1 MAARTVTIRPP
12 RPAELGLLVEIERAA
27 GGAFADHGMPE
38 IAAADPGSVAELEPY
53 RAAGAAW
60 VAVDATDTP
69 IAYILT
75 ADLDDGI
82 HVDQVSVSPAHR
94 GARIGAALIDHVAGL
109 ARASGRS
116 AVTLTTFR
124 DIPWN
129 APYYARLGFRELA
142 EDEWGPDLR
151 ARVAHERAVIP
162 GDAPRVAMTRPLA

>member
-1 MAARTVTIRPP
+1 M
-12 RPAELGLLVEIERAA
+12 
-27 GGAFADHGMPE
+27 
-38 IAAADPGSVAELEPY
+38 
-53 RAAGAAW
+53 
-60 VAVDATDTP
+60 
-69 IAYILT
+69 
-75 ADLDDGI
+75 
-82 HVDQVSVSPAHR
+82 SVSPAHR

>member
-1 MAARTVTIRPP
+1 MAARPVIRPP
-12 RPAELGLLVEIERAA
+12 RPAELGLLIEIERAA
-27 GGAFADHGMPE
+27 DGVFADHGMPE

-94 GARIGAALIDHVAGL
+94 GARIGAALIEHVAGL

-129 APYYARLGFRELA
+129 APYYARLGFRELP
-142 EDEWGPDLR
+142 EQEWGPQLH

-162 GDAPRVAMTRPLA
+162 VAAPRIAMTRPVA

>member
-1 MAARTVTIRPP
+1 
-12 RPAELGLLVEIERAA
+12 
-27 GGAFADHGMPE
+27 MPE

-75 ADLDDGI
+75 AELDDGI

-94 GARIGAALIDHVAGL
+94 GERIGAALIDHVAGL

-129 APYYARLGFRELA
+129 APYYARLGFRELP
-142 EDEWGPDLR
+142 EQEWGPQLH

-162 GDAPRVAMTRPLA
+162 VAAPRVAMTRPL

>member
-1 MAARTVTIRPP
+1 MAARPVTIRPP

-82 HVDQVSVSPAHR
+82 HVDQVSVSPDHR
-94 GARIGAALIDHVAGL
+94 GGRIGAALIDHVADAGPGI
-109 ARASGRS
+109 RAQRGDPDHLPGHPLER
-116 AVTLTTFR
+116 ALLR
-124 DIPWN
+124 
-129 APYYARLGFRELA
+129 AARL
-142 EDEWGPDLR
+142 P
-151 ARVAHERAVIP
+151 
-162 GDAPRVAMTRPLA
+162 